1 MSTVDKLLE
10 VRLVAR
16 AVSQNFLYRRAASKL
31 IVVVISAVITGM
43 LTGTLLIAGLYV
55 SYLILLDGGIGTKAA
70 TFIVG
75 FVASIVT
82 IAFGVMTVYFVG
94 KLREALV
101 PQLELMKHSL
111 QHFTL
116 F

>member
-10 VRLVAR
+10 VGLVAR
-16 AVSQNFLYRRAASKL
+16 AVSQNFLYRRTVSKL

-43 LTGTLLIAGLYV
+43 LTGALLIAGLYV
-55 SYLILLDGGIGTKAA
+55 SHYSSRL
-70 TFIVG
+70 FISH
-75 FVASIVT
+75 F
-82 IAFGVMTVYFVG
+82 VYFVG
-94 KLREALV
+94 KLREALF